1 VLLLDSPGKKSFP
14 ALFDYFGLQNIMRRS
29 TMSLLTHRP
38 FCLHTLAVFSLAA
51 LLICGCRQAPNPS
64 GGPFGKESTGE
75 EVTQGLDLTGKT
87 ILITGVNSGLGYET
101 MRVLAMRGAHI
112 IGLART
118 MEKAQEAC
126 ARVGGKTT
134 PVACELTDF
143 NSVVAAAET
152 VKALGI
158 PIDVLICNAGIME
171 VPKLEQVYGME
182 KQFVVNYL
190 GHFILV
196 NRLLGQVKAAEQG
209 RIVMVSSG
217 RYTSAP
223 PEGIQFDNLSGE
235 KGYDPLT
242 AYGQSKLA
250 LALFAQELA
259 RRLEGSNVTSNSVLP
274 GVIMTNLGRYMPSWK
289 IMVSKLMGWTFMRS
303 VEQGVATTCYVA
315 TRPELAGITGQMFF
329 NCASITPE
337 GSHMSDRALAAKL
350 WDVSTE
356 LTKDYR

>member
-1 VLLLDSPGKKSFP
+1 
-14 ALFDYFGLQNIMRRS
+14 
-29 TMSLLTHRP
+29 MSLKITRRLFIQYSST
-38 FCLHTLAVFSLAA
+38 FAIGA
-51 LLICGCRQAPNPS
+51 LLIISCTQTPS
-64 GGPFGKESTGE
+64 SHNGPFDEKSTGE
-75 EVTQGLDLTGKT
+75 EVTKGLDLSGKT

-112 IGLART
+112 IGFARN

-143 NSVVAAAET
+143 KSVVAAAET
-152 VKALGI
+152 VKALNK

-171 VPKLEQVYGME
+171 LPKMEQVYGIE

-196 NRLLGQVKAAEQG
+196 NRLLDRVKAAKQG
-209 RIVMVSSG
+209 RIVVVSSG
-217 RYTSAP
+217 RYKSAP

-235 KGYDPLT
+235 KGYDPLA

-250 LALFAQELA
+250 IALFAQELS
-259 RRLEGSNVTSNSVLP
+259 RRLEGTAVTSNSVLP
-274 GVIMTNLGRYMPSWK
+274 GVIMTNLGRYLPSWK
-289 IMVSKLMGWTFMRS
+289 ILVSKLMGWTFMRS

-315 TRPELAGITGQMFF
+315 TNPELAKVSGQMFL
-329 NCASITPE
+329 NCKPITPE
-337 GSHMSDRALAAKL
+337 GSHMSDRALATKL
-350 WDVSTE
+350 WNISVE
-356 LTKDYR
+356 LTKDYL

>member
-1 VLLLDSPGKKSFP
+1 
-14 ALFDYFGLQNIMRRS
+14 
-29 TMSLLTHRP
+29 MSLKITRRLFIQYSSTI
-38 FCLHTLAVFSLAA
+38 AIGA
-51 LLICGCRQAPNPS
+51 LLIISCTQTPS
-64 GGPFGKESTGE
+64 SHNGPFDEKSTGE
-75 EVTQGLDLTGKT
+75 EVTKGLDLSGKT

-112 IGLART
+112 IGFARN

-152 VKALGI
+152 VKALNK

-171 VPKLEQVYGME
+171 LPKLEQVYGME

-196 NRLLGQVKAAEQG
+196 NRLLDRVKAAKQG
-209 RIVMVSSG
+209 RIVVVSSG
-217 RYTSAP
+217 RYKSAP

-235 KGYDPLT
+235 KGYDPLA

-250 LALFAQELA
+250 IALFAQELA
-259 RRLEGSNVTSNSVLP
+259 RRLEGTAVTSNSVLP
-274 GVIMTNLGRYMPSWK
+274 GVIMTNLGRYLPSWK
-289 IMVSKLMGWTFMRS
+289 ILVSKLMGWTFMRS

-315 TRPELAGITGQMFF
+315 TNPELAKVSGQMFL
-329 NCASITPE
+329 NCKPITPE

-350 WDVSTE
+350 WNVSVE
-356 LTKDYR
+356 LTKDYL

>member
-1 VLLLDSPGKKSFP
+1 MALRIMHCLAIRYLPALIIFILLLSSCAQKSGSP
-14 ALFDYFGLQNIMRRS
+14 
-29 TMSLLTHRP
+29 
-38 FCLHTLAVFSLAA
+38 
-51 LLICGCRQAPNPS
+51 
-64 GGPFGKESTGE
+64 GGPFGAKSTGE

-118 MEKAQEAC
+118 IEKAQEAC
-126 ARVGGKTT
+126 ARIGGKTT

-152 VKALGI
+152 VKALGM
-158 PIDVLICNAGIME
+158 PIDVLVCNAGIME
-171 VPKLEQVYGME
+171 LPKLEQVYGIE

-196 NRLLGQVKAAEQG
+196 NRLLDQVKAAQQG
-209 RIVMVSSG
+209 RIVVLSSG
-217 RYTSAP
+217 RYKSAP

-235 KGYDPLT
+235 KGYDPLA

-250 LALFAQELA
+250 IALFAQELS
-259 RRLEGSNVTSNSVLP
+259 RRLEGTNVTSNSVLP
-274 GVIMTNLGRYMPSWK
+274 GVIMTNLGRYLPSWK
-289 IMVSKLMGWTFMRS
+289 ITVSKLMGWTFMRN

-315 TRPELAGITGQMFF
+315 TRPELATVTGQMFF
-329 NCASITPE
+329 NCSPITPE
-337 GSHMSDRALAAKL
+337 GAHMSDRALATKL
-350 WDVSTE
+350 WDVSVE
-356 LTKDYR
+356 LTKEYL